1 MTTSEQVDSL
11 GSESRSLRVAIVGSG
26 PGAGFYAA
34 EALMKGKD
42 LNAEVDLYDRLP
54 TP

>member
-1 MTTSEQVDSL
+1 MAV
-11 GSESRSLRVAIVGSG
+11 RVG
-26 PGAGFYAA
+26 PFGWRLLAQARAGFYAA

-42 LNAEVDLYDRLP
+42 LNVEVDLYDRLP